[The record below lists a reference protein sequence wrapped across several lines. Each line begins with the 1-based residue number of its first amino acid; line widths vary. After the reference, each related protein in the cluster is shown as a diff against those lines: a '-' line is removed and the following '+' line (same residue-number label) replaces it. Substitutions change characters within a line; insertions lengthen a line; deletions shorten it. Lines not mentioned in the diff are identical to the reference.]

1 MAQEQIFEIAQYIV
15 EKFQALESARRFIDR
30 MEAKISELDTMP
42 ERVALIKEEPWY
54 NKGVHKYIVSN
65 YIVYFII
72 LEPEH
77 IVRVIAVVPD
87 RMDRKRQLEQ
97 MEIS

>member
-1 MAQEQIFEIAQYIV
+1 
-15 EKFQALESARRFIDR
+15 

-42 ERVALIKEEPWY
+42 ERVELTAEEPWY
-54 NKGVHKYIVSN
+54 NKGVHKYMVRN

-87 RMDRKRQLEQ
+87 RMDQKRQLEQ